1 MPGNATTRTDVEWMA
16 EVGMRLRRLRKTR
29 RMTIIEAAQRAGLD
43 RDTVARAERGENPTL
58 QTLTRLLRVYGRLDG
73 LEAMVPEPLPS
84 PLAALDDES
93 SRE

>member
-1 MPGNATTRTDVEWMA
+1 VPGNATTRTDVEWMA

>member
-1 MPGNATTRTDVEWMA
+1 MPGNATTRTDVECMA